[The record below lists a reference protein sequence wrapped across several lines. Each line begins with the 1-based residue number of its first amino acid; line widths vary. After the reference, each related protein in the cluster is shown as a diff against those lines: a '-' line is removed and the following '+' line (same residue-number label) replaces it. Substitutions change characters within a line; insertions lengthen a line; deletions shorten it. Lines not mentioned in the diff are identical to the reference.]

1 MSLLQKSVVRPHTL
15 RLPVCYDFCSIP
27 TPGIPTCCIL
37 SQVETSILTSFGAT
51 ELLYQQKRAVCF
63 CTMSDNFGNFVL
75 KDAEVLH
82 ILTALCIKR
91 PTARK
96 TCPGMTVK
104 TLQNTSKNNPWMQR
118 YLWVLLWVYTVT
130 SLGHQVHSGGNSLNV
145 WFGKAANIFLKPSP
159 SPDKVADRGNFIAF
173 NN

>member
-1 MSLLQKSVVRPHTL
+1 MHLPKKNDCFFSLCMSLLQKSVVRPHTL

-37 SQVETSILTSFGAT
+37 SQVETSILTGFGASQ
-51 ELLYQQKRAVCF
+51 LLYQQKRAVCF

-75 KDAEVLH
+75 KDADVLH

-96 TCPGMTVK
+96 NCPGMTVK

-130 SLGHQVHSGGNSLNV
+130 SLGASGS
-145 WFGKAANIFLKPSP
+145 FRRK
-159 SPDKVADRGNFIAF
+159 
-173 NN
+173 